1 MPVRTGSHEIRMT
14 RQHGREPGALQLL
27 FVASEVYPLAKT
39 GGLADV
45 CAALPDALT
54 GMGMDVRLLMPAYPA
69 VREQLGATREAADL
83 GEVLPGIRAGL
94 IAGRV
99 PDTGLPIWLVDCP
112 ALFDRPGGLYQDD
125 DGRDWPDNALR
136 FGLLC
141 HAAARI
147 GLDRARL
154 DWRPDIVHANDWH
167 TGLVPLLLQ
176 QAGGERP
183 RTVFT
188 VHNAAFQGN
197 FPLDAAV
204 SLGLPSAVT
213 DTDGIEFYGQLSFL
227 KAGIRYADK
236 VTTVSPTHAR
246 ELLTPEFGFG
256 MEGLFRAR
264 GKDFL
269 GIMNG
274 IDAALWNPAT
284 DSHITACYT
293 RDYGHGKSVCKATV
307 QHQCGLDVNAQA
319 PLVACISRLT
329 RQKMADLVLQ
339 RLPSMMSRYPRLQ
352 FALHGRGDHA
362 LEEGFRQLALSYPG
376 RMSVRIGYEEAY
388 AHHLHAAADIL
399 LHGSR
404 FEPCGLTQLYAMR
417 YGTIPV
423 VSRVGGLA
431 DSVVDHG
438 SRGSRSREK
447 ATGFVFDEVSGEAME
462 AALARSLEMYQ
473 QRPRLWTTLRRRAM
487 SGDFSWMSSAR
498 RYASLYTDLTGV
510 TAAVE
515 RELTQA
521 DGTNGKPLA
530 ADFTQ
535 RPAGGRPSAK
545 SGMRPIVDSVTRA
558 A

>member
-1 MPVRTGSHEIRMT
+1 M
-14 RQHGREPGALQLL
+14 
-27 FVASEVYPLAKT
+27 
-39 GGLADV
+39 
-45 CAALPDALT
+45 
-54 GMGMDVRLLMPAYPA
+54 
-69 VREQLGATREAADL
+69 
-83 GEVLPGIRAGL
+83 
-94 IAGRV
+94 
-99 PDTGLPIWLVDCP
+99 DCP

-136 FGLLC
+136 FALLC

-176 QAGGERP
+176 QSGADRP
-183 RTVFT
+183 HTVFT

-197 FPLDAAV
+197 FPLDEVARLKLSPDV
-204 SLGLPSAVT
+204 LGP
-213 DTDGIEFYGQLSFL
+213 DGIEFYGQISFL

-246 ELLTPEFGFG
+246 ELLTPESGFG

-269 GIMNG
+269 GIMKG

-284 DSHITACYT
+284 DTHITACYT
-293 RDYGHGKSVCKATV
+293 RDCIHGKIICKAAM
-307 QHQCGLDVNAQA
+307 QHQCGLDVDAQA

-329 RQKMADLVLQ
+329 SQKMTDLVLQ
-339 RLPSMMSRYPRLQ
+339 HLPSMMSRYPRLQ
-352 FALHGRGDHA
+352 FVLHGRGESA
-362 LEEGFRQLALSYPG
+362 LEEGFRQLALRYPG

-388 AHHLHAAADIL
+388 AHYLQAAADIL

-431 DSVVDHG
+431 DSVVDLG
-438 SRGSRSREK
+438 SRGNRSQEK
-447 ATGFVFDEVSGEAME
+447 ATGFVFDEASGEAME
-462 AALARSLEMYQ
+462 TALARCLEMYQ

-487 SGDFSWMSSAR
+487 SGVFSWMASAR
-498 RYASLYTDLTGV
+498 RYASLY
-510 TAAVE
+510 A
-515 RELTQA
+515 ELCGMTTVVQRGPILP
-521 DGTNGKPLA
+521 DGTGDKRLP
-530 ADFTQ
+530 ADFKQ
-535 RPAGGRPSAK
+535 HPQVAGPAR
-545 SGMRPIVDSVTRA
+545 RA
-558 A
+558 ACDRLPTLLPGQPECNGPGKRMEAIP

>member
-1 MPVRTGSHEIRMT
+1 MAKRTGNHEERMR
-14 RQHGREPGALQLL
+14 RQHGRQVDTVRLL
-27 FVASEVYPLAKT
+27 FVASEIYPLAKT

-45 CAALPDALT
+45 CAALPDALA
-54 GMGMDVRLLMPAYPA
+54 GMGTDVRLLMPAYPA
-69 VREQLGATREAADL
+69 VREQLVAAREAADL
-83 GEVLPGIRAGL
+83 GELLPGIRAGL
-94 IAGRV
+94 IAGRT
-99 PDTGLPIWLVDCP
+99 PDTELPIWLVDCP

-125 DGRDWPDNALR
+125 DGCDWPDNALR

-176 QAGGERP
+176 QAGADRP

-204 SLGLPSAVT
+204 SLGLPSAAP

-246 ELLTPEFGFG
+246 ELLTPESGFG

-264 GKDFL
+264 GEDFL

-293 RDYGHGKSVCKATV
+293 RDYSHGKIICKATM
-307 QHQCGLDVNAQA
+307 QRQCGLDVDAQA

-329 RQKMADLVLQ
+329 SQKMADLVLQ
-339 RLPSMMSRYPRLQ
+339 HLPSMMSRHPRFQ
-352 FALHGRGDHA
+352 FALHGRGEPA
-362 LEEGFRQLALSYPG
+362 LEEGFRQLALRYPG

-431 DSVVDHG
+431 DSVVDPG
-438 SRGSRSREK
+438 SRGNRSYEK
-447 ATGFVFDEVSGEAME
+447 ATGFVFDEASGEAME
-462 AALARSLEMYQ
+462 TALGRCLEMYQ

-498 RYASLYTDLTGV
+498 HYARLYAELCGM
-510 TAAVE
+510 TATVQ
-515 RELTQA
+515 RGPTLA
-521 DGTNGKPLA
+521 DGTSGKRLP

-535 RPAGGRPSAK
+535 YPAGSRPSMRPAADTV
-545 SGMRPIVDSVTRA
+545 IRA